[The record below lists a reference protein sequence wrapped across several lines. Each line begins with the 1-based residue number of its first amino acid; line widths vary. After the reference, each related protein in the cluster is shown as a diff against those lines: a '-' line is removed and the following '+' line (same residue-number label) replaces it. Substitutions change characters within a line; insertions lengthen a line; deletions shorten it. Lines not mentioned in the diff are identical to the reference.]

1 MNERVIDPHEAV
13 DYLLRNAKKFSQAK
27 AERIYLE
34 EFRKSKIALLMKQ
47 SMEKTLA
54 GQERDALAHPE
65 YQELL
70 QGIREAVVIEE
81 ELRWHMVSAQARID
95 IYRSQEATARME
107 MKATV

>member
-1 MNERVIDPHEAV
+1 MEREIDPHEAV

-34 EFRKSKIALLMKQ
+34 EFRKSKVALLMKQ

-54 GQERDALAHPE
+54 GQERDALAHME

-70 QGIREAVVIEE
+70 QGIKQAVAIEE
-81 ELRWHMVSAQARID
+81 ELRWHMVAAQARVEIW
-95 IYRSQEATARME
+95 RSQEATARNE
-107 MKATV
+107 IRITQ